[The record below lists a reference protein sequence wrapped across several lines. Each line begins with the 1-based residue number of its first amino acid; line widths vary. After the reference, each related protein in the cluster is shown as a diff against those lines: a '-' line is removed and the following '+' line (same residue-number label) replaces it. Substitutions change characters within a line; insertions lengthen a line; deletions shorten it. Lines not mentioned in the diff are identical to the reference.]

1 MNHNKQYMDC
11 EDYIALFKSY
21 GETDPDYLRKHYA
34 RFCDTQHLFYQNN
47 PAFEGKRILDMGAH
61 WLHQAVLYT
70 QDGFTVTAA
79 DFPETI
85 EKDSIKK
92 LASEYNIDLF
102 SYQDISTSDAF
113 SHFPD
118 NSFDVIIFTEFLEH
132 ITFNPVELWKSL
144 YRILSPRGR
153 IIITTPNYYY
163 FPRRARAFMRMLSRM
178 GGGLSVDQILNTHTY
193 GHHWKEYSAREI
205 KRYFETL
212 SPDFAVR
219 RLAYAHDF
227 TQYRRSPPK
236 FIVNAIPI
244 LFKCNI
250 YADIELAFKDA
261 GIVIDPCWSQAP
273 KT

>member
-1 MNHNKQYMDC
+1 MNPNKQYMDC
-11 EDYIALFKSY
+11 EDYITLFKSY
-21 GETDPDYLRKHYA
+21 GETDPDYLRKHYI
-34 RFCDTQHLFYQNN
+34 RFCDTQQFFYQND

-85 EKDSIKK
+85 EKNSIKN
-92 LASEYNIDLF
+92 LASKHNINLF

-118 NSFDVIIFTEFLEH
+118 NSFDVILFTEFLEH

-153 IIITTPNYYY
+153 IIVTTPNYYY
-163 FPRRARAFMRMLSRM
+163 FPRRARAFIRMFSRM
-178 GGGLSVDQILNTHTY
+178 GGGLSVDQILNTYTY

-205 KRYFETL
+205 KRYFEIL
-212 SPDFAVR
+212 SPDFTVR
-219 RLAYAHDF
+219 RLTYAHEF

-236 FIVNAIPI
+236 FIVNFIPI
-244 LFKCNI
+244 LLKCNI
-250 YADIELAFKDA
+250 YADIELTSKDA